1 MPSSLPLSGLTASV
15 TLPPGVTANIYD
27 ARLDEEF
34 REKNSEAFAD
44 AGFGSGILTGQ
55 RLHGAIVGWLTE
67 NDPGVAAYHAAVP
80 ISFTAADGC
89 MISGQ
94 FNITHLRIRLRVG
107 QISIFTAEVSS
118 VGVYS
123 KVWIQS

>member
-1 MPSSLPLSGLTASV
+1 MPTSVPLSGLTAAV

-34 REKNSEAFAD
+34 REKDSEAD

-55 RLHGAIVGWLTE
+55 RLHGVVVGWLTQS
-67 NDPGVAAYHAAVP
+67 DPGMAAYHADVP
-80 ISFTAADGC
+80 MSFTAASGC
-89 MISGQ
+89 VITGT
-94 FNITHLRIRLRVG
+94 FNITRLRLRLRVG

-118 VGVYS
+118 IGPYT
-123 KVWIQS
+123 KTWIQS